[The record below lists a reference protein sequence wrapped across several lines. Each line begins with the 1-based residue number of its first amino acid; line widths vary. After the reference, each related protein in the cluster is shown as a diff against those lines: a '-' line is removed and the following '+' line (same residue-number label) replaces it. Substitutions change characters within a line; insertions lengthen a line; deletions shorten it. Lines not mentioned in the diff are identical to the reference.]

1 LPSVLSLATIFHSLQ
16 HTPRGCS
23 AAKAVDEIRAQL
35 PEFRTELPGLRV
47 LHLDPLVLTF
57 DDFFTEDMCDEYVAK
72 ALTGEASQ
80 LASPTFSQATAAA
93 RTSTTWFL
101 RYAEAAELVGRAC
114 ALTGA
119 ALQRWEEPQLVRY
132 RPGESFAWHYDAV
145 PPTQLR
151 NGGQRCMTLLVYLR
165 SAGGATV
172 FRDLHAGGTD
182 DTGSPLKLSVTPKKG
197 QALLFFPSD
206 AEGVPDE
213 RTLHAGAPADS
224 EKWIAQMW
232 LHEREYTP
240 AVPRGNSHEGASEM
254 VEQLVSSKPFG

>member
-1 LPSVLSLATIFHSLQ
+1 MHLALSSQRRANTLVDHRSLLRDVAVYYAHAPTAGQ
-16 HTPRGCS
+16 GCCLQLFCFADHTPRGCS

-132 RPGESFAWHYDAV
+132 RPGE
-145 PPTQLR
+145 
-151 NGGQRCMTLLVYLR
+151 
-165 SAGGATV
+165 
-172 FRDLHAGGTD
+172 
-182 DTGSPLKLSVTPKKG
+182 
-197 QALLFFPSD
+197 
-206 AEGVPDE
+206 
-213 RTLHAGAPADS
+213 
-224 EKWIAQMW
+224 
-232 LHEREYTP
+232 
-240 AVPRGNSHEGASEM
+240 
-254 VEQLVSSKPFG
+254 